1 MKILDIALKD
11 LTRSFR
17 SAFAVGMTMV
27 APLLL
32 IGLISLAFGGAFSG
46 SSDLPDVRVGIYN
59 ADQLSDNTILENPL
73 GDGIRSMFFD
83 ESVQSWIYASDYQN
97 ESALRTALNKREIGV
112 AVVIPSDFSNQ
123 VLMGNRVSKVLII
136 SDPTLSIAPQVVEN
150 MVSAML
156 DGVAG
161 GGIAVETLLEQ
172 QNLNGIESN
181 ADKIPDLITR
191 YSTWYSEF
199 QRNLFHN
206 PDKAALVMTSSTTQ
220 SNGDNP
226 MQKMLG
232 LMMAGQMIFFAF
244 FTGSYAMMSILNENE
259 EGTLARMFS
268 LPMTRTSVLTGKLL
282 AVILLVIIQ
291 GIVLLIAAHFIFG
304 IEWGE
309 PGMVALA
316 LFGQV
321 LAASGLGVFLIS
333 FVKSSRQAGPVMG
346 GGLTA
351 LGMLGGLFTANI
363 PMPEA
368 FNKLAA
374 FTPQGWVIRGW
385 KVVLNAQPIAD
396 LFVPLIVCV
405 LIGLI
410 LFIIGALRFKKRFA

>member
-17 SAFAVGMTMV
+17 NAFAVGMTIV

-46 SSDLPDVRVGIYN
+46 SSDLPDVSIGIYN
-59 ADQLSDNTILENPL
+59 ADQLSDNTVLDNPL
-73 GDGIRSMFFD
+73 GDDIHSMFFD
-83 ESVQSWIYASDYQN
+83 ESVQSWINASDYPD
-97 ESALRTALNKREIGV
+97 ESSLRAALNNREIGV
-112 AVVIPSDFSNQ
+112 AVVIPSEFSNQ
-123 VLMGNRVSKVLII
+123 VLTGARTSKVLII
-136 SDPTLSIAPQVVEN
+136 SDPTLSITPQVVEN

-161 GGIAVETLLEQ
+161 GGIAVETLLERQ
-172 QNLNGIESN
+172 KINGLETNLEN
-181 ADKIPDLITR
+181 IPVLIAR
-191 YSTWYSEF
+191 YSTWYSDF
-199 QRNLFHN
+199 QRDLFHN
-206 PDKAALVMTSSTTQ
+206 PDKAALVISSSTTQ
-220 SNGDNP
+220 STGDNP
-226 MQKMLG
+226 LQKMLG

-244 FTGSYAMMSILNENE
+244 FTGSYSMMSILQENE
-259 EGTLARMFS
+259 EGTLARMFT
-268 LPMTRTSVLTGKLL
+268 LPLTRTTVLTGKLL
-282 AVILLVIIQ
+282 AVILMVIVQ

-304 IEWGE
+304 IQWGD
-309 PGMVALA
+309 PTMVALA
-316 LFGQV
+316 LLGQV

-385 KVVLNAQPIAD
+385 KVVLNAQPLSD
-396 LFVPLIVCV
+396 LVVPLIVCV
-405 LIGLI
+405 LVGFI
-410 LFIIGALRFKKRFA
+410 LFTIGMLRFKKRFA

>member
-17 SAFAVGMTMV
+17 NAFAVGMTIV

-46 SSDLPDVRVGIYN
+46 SSDLPDVSIGIYN
-59 ADQLSDNTILENPL
+59 ADQLSDNTVLENPL
-73 GDGIRSMFFD
+73 GDDIRSMFFD
-83 ESVQSWIYASDYQN
+83 ESVQSWINASDYLD
-97 ESALRTALNKREIGV
+97 ESSLRTALNNREIGV
-112 AVVIPSDFSNQ
+112 AVVIPSEFSNQ
-123 VLMGNRVSKVLII
+123 VLTGARNSKVLII
-136 SDPTLSIAPQVVEN
+136 SDPTLSITPQVVEN

-161 GGIAVETLLEQ
+161 GGIAVETLLERQ
-172 QNLNGIESN
+172 KINGLETNLEN
-181 ADKIPDLITR
+181 IPDLIAR
-191 YSTWYSEF
+191 YSNWYSDF
-199 QRNLFHN
+199 QRDLFHN
-206 PDKAALVMTSSTTQ
+206 PDKAALVISSSTTQ
-220 SNGDNP
+220 STGDNP
-226 MQKMLG
+226 LQKMLG

-244 FTGSYAMMSILNENE
+244 FTGSYSMMSILQENE
-259 EGTLARMFS
+259 EGTLARMFT
-268 LPMTRTSVLTGKLL
+268 LPLTRTTVLTGKLL
-282 AVILLVIIQ
+282 AVILMVIVQ
-291 GIVLLIAAHFIFG
+291 GVVLLIAAHFIFG
-304 IEWGE
+304 IQWGE
-309 PGMVALA
+309 PTMVALA
-316 LFGQV
+316 LLGQV

-333 FVKSSRQAGPVMG
+333 FVKTSRQAGPVMG

-385 KVVLNAQPIAD
+385 KVVLNAQPLSD
-396 LFVPLIVCV
+396 LLVPLIVCV

>member
-17 SAFAVGMTMV
+17 NAFAVGMTIV

-46 SSDLPDVRVGIYN
+46 SSDLPDVSVGIYN
-59 ADQLSDNTILENPL
+59 ADQLSDTTILENPL
-73 GDGIRSMFFD
+73 GDDLRSMFFD
-83 ESVQSWIYASDYQN
+83 ESVRSWINARDYPD
-97 ESALRTALNKREIGV
+97 ESSLRTALNKREIGV
-112 AVVIPSDFSNQ
+112 AVVIPAEFSNQ
-123 VLMGNRVSKVLII
+123 VLAGNLNSKVLII
-136 SDPTLSIAPQVVEN
+136 SDPTLSITPQVVEN
-150 MVSAML
+150 MISAML

-161 GGIAVETLLEQ
+161 GGIAVDTLLERQ
-172 QNLNGIESN
+172 RINGIATDNEHISDMI
-181 ADKIPDLITR
+181 AR
-191 YSTWYSEF
+191 YSNWYSDF

-206 PDKAALVMTSSTTQ
+206 PDKAALVMSSSSTQ

-226 MQKMLG
+226 LQKMLG

-244 FTGSYAMMSILNENE
+244 FTGSYSMMSILQENE
-259 EGTLARMFS
+259 EGTLARMFT
-268 LPMTRTSVLTGKLL
+268 LPLTRTTVLTGKLM
-282 AVILLVIIQ
+282 AVILMVIVQ

-304 IEWGE
+304 IQWGD
-309 PGMVALA
+309 PTMVALA
-316 LFGQV
+316 LLGQV

-368 FNKLAA
+368 FNQLAA

-385 KVVLNAQPIAD
+385 KVVLNAQPLSD
-396 LFVPLIVCV
+396 LVVPLIVCV

-410 LFIIGALRFKKRFA
+410 LFTIGMLRFKKRFA

>member
-17 SAFAVGMTMV
+17 NAFAIGMTIV

-32 IGLISLAFGGAFSG
+32 IGLISLAFGGASSG
-46 SSDLPDVRVGIYN
+46 SSDLPDVSVGIYN
-59 ADQLSDNTILENPL
+59 ADQLSDTTILKQSL
-73 GDGIRSMFFD
+73 GYEIRNMFFD
-83 ESVQSWIYASDYQN
+83 ESVQSWIYAQDYTD
-97 ESALRTALNKREIGV
+97 ETDLRTELDERKIGV
-112 AVVIPSDFSNQ
+112 AIIIPANFSDQ
-123 VLMGNRVSKVLII
+123 VLAGSRVSKVTII
-136 SDPTLSIAPQVVEN
+136 SDPTLSVTPQVIEN

-161 GGIAVETLLEQ
+161 GGIAVETIMERQ
-172 QNLNGIESN
+172 QTTGFQSDLNN
-181 ADKIPDLITR
+181 IPGLISR
-191 YSTWYSEF
+191 YSDWYSDF
-199 QRNLFHN
+199 QRNLFHQ
-206 PDKAALVMTSSTTQ
+206 PDQAALVMTSSTTQ
-220 SNGDNP
+220 SSTDNP

-232 LMMAGQMIFFAF
+232 FMMAGQMIFFAF
-244 FTGSYAMMSILNENE
+244 FTGSYSMMSILQENE
-259 EGTLARMFS
+259 EGTLARMFA

-282 AVILLVIIQ
+282 AVVLMVIVQ

-304 IEWGE
+304 IEWGN
-309 PGMVALA
+309 PGMVVLA
-316 LFGQV
+316 LLGQV

-368 FNKLAA
+368 FNKLAI

-385 KVVLNAQPIAD
+385 KVVLNAQNFSD
-396 LFVPLIVCV
+396 LLLPVVVCGS
-405 LIGLI
+405 IGLI
-410 LFIIGALRFKKRFA
+410 LFTIGALRFKKRFA

>member
-17 SAFAVGMTMV
+17 NAFAVGMTIV

-46 SSDLPDVRVGIYN
+46 SSDLPDVSIGIYN
-59 ADQLSDNTILENPL
+59 ADQLSDNTVLDNPL
-73 GDGIRSMFFD
+73 GDDIRSMFFD
-83 ESVQSWIYASDYQN
+83 ESVQSWINASEYPD
-97 ESALRTALNKREIGV
+97 ESSLRAALNNREIGV
-112 AVVIPSDFSNQ
+112 AVVIPSEFSNQ
-123 VLMGNRVSKVLII
+123 VLTGARTSKVLII
-136 SDPTLSIAPQVVEN
+136 SDPTLSITPQVVEN

-161 GGIAVETLLEQ
+161 GGIAVETLLERQ
-172 QNLNGIESN
+172 KINGLETNLEN
-181 ADKIPDLITR
+181 IPVLIAR
-191 YSTWYSEF
+191 YSTWYSDF
-199 QRNLFHN
+199 QRDLFHN
-206 PDKAALVMTSSTTQ
+206 PDKAALVISSSTTQ
-220 SNGDNP
+220 STGDNP
-226 MQKMLG
+226 LQKMLG

-244 FTGSYAMMSILNENE
+244 FTGSYSMMSILQENE
-259 EGTLARMFS
+259 EGTLARMFT
-268 LPMTRTSVLTGKLL
+268 LPLTRTTVLTGKLL
-282 AVILLVIIQ
+282 AVILMVIVQ

-304 IEWGE
+304 IQWGD
-309 PGMVALA
+309 PTMVALA
-316 LFGQV
+316 LLGQV

-385 KVVLNAQPIAD
+385 KVVLNAQPLSD
-396 LFVPLIVCV
+396 LVVPLIVCV
-405 LIGLI
+405 LVGFI
-410 LFIIGALRFKKRFA
+410 LFTIGMLRFKKRFA